1 MTIREEVEVE
11 QAKEEEEEEEKEKEK
26 EETRKRKIN
35 DGLNVIKLDQL
46 AEQRLP

>member
-11 QAKEEEEEEEKEKEK
+11 QAKEEEEEKEKEK